1 MHYPHAPGP
10 YPFTAL
16 APYPHVQHQ
25 HYPHPPPPKNDTHGG
40 GRVAGLGDR
49 IADLERQR
57 TELEE
62 LTVGYMTQKEDWKE
76 KCLSLHK
83 KYKLKKQKLEGTT
96 KRLHQLQCVLSRGAN
111 YVMCTQDISL
121 FTDSGMPVIDLLK
134 APLVEMPSAR
144 AQEHEPILMFLVW
157 SYIVN
162 RSTTL
167 TTQA

>member
-25 HYPHPPPPKNDTHGG
+25 HYLHPRPPKNDTHDKD
-40 GRVAGLGDR
+40 RIAELENR

-96 KRLHQLQCVLSRGAN
+96 KRLHQFQCVLSRGAN
-111 YVMCTQDISL
+111 YVMCVLNSRHLPNYRQWYANHRLIEGATGRNAL
-121 FTDSGMPVIDLLK
+121 RTRTG
-134 APLVEMPSAR
+134 AR
-144 AQEHEPILMFLVW
+144 ANSDVSRLVLH
-157 SYIVN
+157 
-162 RSTTL
+162 RE
-167 TTQA
+167 